1 MMFEWRTFVSHSGK
15 ALDWKIDC
23 DALTAA
29 DWDCLARVVA
39 SRIVF
44 GQVVGIPRGG
54 VPFAQALAPFV
65 TPGSKDVLIVDDV
78 LTTGQSM
85 ENERKQYPNQPVT
98 GVVVFNRALL
108 LSDWIVPIFDLDS
121 AFIG

>member
-1 MMFEWRTFVSHSGK
+1 
-15 ALDWKIDC
+15 
-23 DALTAA
+23 
-29 DWDCLARVVA
+29 
-39 SRIVF
+39 
-44 GQVVGIPRGG
+44 VVGIPRGG